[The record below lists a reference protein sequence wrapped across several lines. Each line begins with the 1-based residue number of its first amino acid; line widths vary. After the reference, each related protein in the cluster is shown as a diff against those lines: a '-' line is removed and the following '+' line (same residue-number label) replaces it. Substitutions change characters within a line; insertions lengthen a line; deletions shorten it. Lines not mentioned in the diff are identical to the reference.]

1 MASCNFCDKK
11 ITDVESLSLPYTCT
25 KCVENQN
32 NYANTENEEI
42 IYIDSN
48 EKHFVINSDTE
59 LNIVRENPI
68 DSIGFKDSLLAS
80 LYSQVE
86 FLRNELLEKN
96 LLIRALV
103 I

>member
-11 ITDVESLSLPYTCT
+11 ITDVESLSLSYTCT

-32 NYANTENEEI
+32 NFVNTENEEI

-59 LNIVRENPI
+59 LNINANLHPVSESAQEEEDETI
-68 DSIGFKDSLLAS
+68 YISLNRQL
-80 LYSQVE
+80 QE
-86 FLRNELLEKN
+86 
-96 LLIRALV
+96 I
-103 I
+103 